1 MEVLAFF
8 FYGTDVF
15 LGVAQGEVDGD
26 DVLGCPRF
34 HHSNTRECYVCVFL
48 FMFIVYICDGAQ
60 VCHCPSVPLPKCAC
74 GRSDIFL

>member
-48 FMFIVYICDGAQ
+48 CVMVPKCATVQ
-60 VCHCPSVPLPKCAC
+60 VCHCRSVLV
-74 GRSDIFL
+74 GGLIMSDIFL

>member
-1 MEVLAFF
+1 MLRSNFGACGTAMEVLAFF

-34 HHSNTRECYVCVFL
+34 HHSNTRECYVCVFC
-48 FMFIVYICDGAQ
+48 V
-60 VCHCPSVPLPKCAC
+60 
-74 GRSDIFL
+74 